1 MVNMSSRDP
10 FPSPK
15 PENGFTLSGFRP
27 QQRKPYDKPTHIAQ
41 TEEPWSHLHD
51 MATLASTRRSVMHYE
66 HQAPKDSLDFQL
78 KSVYD
83 HHKDIFW
90 TKNQI
95 SYQKETVSEDQRT
108 QEKLRQETEKEQ
120 ENNIRMWVDPQ
131 RRSIYSIK

>member
-1 MVNMSSRDP
+1 MSNRDP

-83 HHKDIFW
+83 HHKDNFW

-95 SYQKETVSEDQRT
+95 SYQKETASEGHRT

-120 ENNIRMWVDPQ
+120 EKDIRTWVDPQ
-131 RRSIYSIK
+131 RRSIYSMK